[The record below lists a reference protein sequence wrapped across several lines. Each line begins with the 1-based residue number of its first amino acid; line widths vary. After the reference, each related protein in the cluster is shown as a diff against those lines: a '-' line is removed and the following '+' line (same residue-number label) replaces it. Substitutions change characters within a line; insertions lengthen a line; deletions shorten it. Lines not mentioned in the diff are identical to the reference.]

1 MQRLE
6 LLQDRLLLAQGP
18 FAAQPVDR
26 LVPGDAGDPCAR
38 VRRYA
43 VPRPAL
49 DGDDE
54 RLLNGLLGR
63 VEVAQD
69 PNEGGD
75 RPSRLVPEQ
84 TVDNTNGL
92 LYCVASS
99 GCSYP
104 NCE

>member
-6 LLQDRLLLAQGP
+6 LLQDRPLLPQRL
-18 FAAQPVDR
+18 FATQPVDR
-26 LVPGDAGDPCAR
+26 LVPGDAGDPGAR

-43 VPRPAL
+43 VARPAL
-49 DGDDE
+49 EGDDE
-54 RLLNGLLGR
+54 RLLDCLLGR

-69 PNEGGD
+69 KNEGGD

-84 TVDNTNGL
+84 TVDNSYGL
-92 LYCVASS
+92 LYCVASP
-99 GCSYP
+99 GRSYP

>member
-6 LLQDRLLLAQGP
+6 LLQDCLLLAPGP

-49 DGDDE
+49 QGDDE
-54 RLLNGLLGR
+54 CLLDCLLGR
-63 VEVAQD
+63 VEVTQD
-69 PNEGGD
+69 ANEGGD

-84 TVDNTNGL
+84 TVDNAYGL
-92 LYCVASS
+92 LYRVASS
-99 GCSYP
+99 GCTYP

>member
-6 LLQDRLLLAQGP
+6 LLQDRPLLAQGL

-26 LVPGDAGDPCAR
+26 LVPRDAGDPGAR

-43 VPRPAL
+43 ISRPPL
-49 DGDDE
+49 EGDDE
-54 RLLNGLLGR
+54 RVLNGLLGP
-63 VEVAQD
+63 VEVAQNA
-69 PNEGGD
+69 NEGGD

-84 TVDNTNGL
+84 TVDNSNGL
-92 LYCVASS
+92 LYRVASS
-99 GCSYP
+99 GCSCP

>member
-43 VPRPAL
+43 VARPAL
-49 DGDDE
+49 QGDEE

-63 VEVAQD
+63 LEVAQD
-69 PNEGGD
+69 ANEGGD

-84 TVDNTNGL
+84 TVDNSYGL
-92 LYCVASS
+92 LYRVASP
-99 GCSYP
+99 GCTYP